1 METKMNSKIE
11 LHKKFWRGE
20 GPGLI
25 LIPPSRTE
33 LYDLNNYP
41 KRFYDPQLMWET
53 EFKRAQEVINWPTD
67 GIPTGR
73 ANLGVILVPAMAGQ
87 SFSTP
92 EDSMPWPGEPMSPDQ
107 IRAIRNTDLEKSEI
121 YSLVA
126 GFYKIHN
133 QTGNQRV
140 YAYTPDNQ
148 GVFDIAHLLYGDEI
162 FLEILNTE
170 KGNWVSEL
178 MEISLELYIRAT
190 QLFKKEAGEEPGTM
204 IHGHGTEQGVYF
216 PHAGTRIS
224 EDTAILLSPEMIEQ
238 SIIPYIKRS
247 IEPFGGGFLHYCGY
261 HPTFFDQL
269 TALPE
274 IKAIDLGNPEKY
286 DIQKL
291 LERCAETN
299 TILYSRVAE
308 KPGENWKDYTKR
320 ISSLVKASGAR
331 VILRPKIFPDSKEEC
346 REMLNMWHS
355 LTS

>member
-1 METKMNSKIE
+1 MNNRIE
-11 LHKKFWRGE
+11 LHKKFWKGE
-20 GPGLI
+20 GPSLI
-25 LIPPSRTE
+25 LIPPSRAE

-53 EFKRAQEVINWPTD
+53 EYKRAEKVIGWPTD
-67 GIPTGR
+67 GIPTVR
-73 ANLGVILVPAMAGQ
+73 SNLGVILAPAMAGQ

-107 IRAIRNTDLEKSEI
+107 IRAIRKTELEKSEI
-121 YSLVA
+121 FSLVT
-126 GFYKIHN
+126 GFYKIHKK
-133 QTGNQRV
+133 TGNQHV
-140 YAYTPDNQ
+140 FPYAPDNQ

-178 MEISLELYIRAT
+178 MEISLELYIRVT
-190 QLFKKEAGEEPGTM
+190 KLFKEEAGEVPGTM

-247 IEPFGGGFLHYCGY
+247 VEPFGGGFLHYCGS
-261 HPTFFDQL
+261 HPTFFDQV

-274 IKAIDLGNPEKY
+274 IRAIDLGNPEKH
-286 DIQKL
+286 DTRIL
-291 LERCAETN
+291 LERCAETD
-299 TILYSRVAE
+299 TVFYSRVAE
-308 KPGENWKDYTKR
+308 KPGENWKDYIKR
-320 ISSLVKASGAR
+320 IGSLVKTCGAR
-331 VILRPKIFPDSKEEC
+331 VILRPKVFPDSKEEC
-346 REMLNMWHS
+346 REMQDLWHS
-355 LTS
+355 LTLN